1 MDMCQNQGGCIVSI
15 SFASLSGGN
24 PWYSYGSGGNARN
37 TGSGA
42 TKAGKTL
49 GLGNAM
55 PGVSP
60 YHSLS
65 EDQTNNSSLDQ
76 RKEIRDQLRQLKQE
90 RYQEKTN
97 PFGVTKEDM
106 ISSLLGETETDDKD
120 EVRENTSVNYNF
132 HFVTSK
138 IQQAKTSASA
148 GRAVLSAKRKIREL
162 KRKLAN
168 SDADPDEVTFA
179 LNHAKRIER
188 VAKKKQRHLEMEEMI
203 TRTQKRDELRDKTEQ
218 AAEDMAMAQRDQL
231 EEKLTDEQNEFDEKQ
246 TAMFVEAI
254 EKLKETQSE
263 ISDDMIAAVDEM
275 IKSMTEE
282 EQEMLSEMAEM
293 LENMEILDPHMSE
306 EDLKKL
312 RTKHRNA
319 ENREI
324 VKADADYWKSMMKH
338 NVEKAN
344 SPATGSSTAGF
355 AMPSISIDVS
365 VGSAAPSAADLVM
378 SSFDA
383 QA

>member
-42 TKAGKTL
+42 AKAGKTL

-132 HFVTSK
+132 HSVTSK
-138 IQQAKTSASA
+138 IRQAKTSASA
-148 GRAVLSAKRKIREL
+148 GRAVLSAKRKIQEL

-168 SDADPDEVTFA
+168 SDADPDEITFA

-203 TRTQKRDELRDKTEQ
+203 TRTQKRDEAIGKTEQ
-218 AAEDMAMAQRDQL
+218 AAEDLAMAKRDQL
-231 EEKLTDEQNEFDEKQ
+231 EDKLTDKQSELDEMQ

-275 IKSMTEE
+275 IESMTEE
-282 EQEMLSEMAEM
+282 EQEMLSEMSEM

-312 RTKHRNA
+312 KTKHRNA
-319 ENREI
+319 ENKEI

-344 SPATGSSTAGF
+344 SPAIGGSTGGF
-355 AMPSISIDVS
+355 AMPAMNIDVS
-365 VGSAAPSAADLVM
+365 VGGTAPAAADLVM

-383 QA
+383 RA

>member
-1 MDMCQNQGGCIVSI
+1 MSI
-15 SFASLSGGN
+15 SFASLLGGN
-24 PWYSYGSGGNARN
+24 PWYSYGSADHTGNTSLGG
-37 TGSGA
+37 GSA
-42 TKAGKTL
+42 AKAGKTL
-49 GLGNAM
+49 GLGTAM

-60 YHSLS
+60 YLSLS
-65 EDQTNNSSLDQ
+65 DDQTNNSSLDQ

-90 RYQEKTN
+90 KYQEKTN

-106 ISSLLGETETDDKD
+106 VSSLLGETETDDKD
-120 EVRENTSVNYNF
+120 EVKENTSVNYNF
-132 HFVTSK
+132 RSVTSK

-148 GRAVLSAKRKIREL
+148 GRAVLSAKRKIQEL

-203 TRTQKRDELRDKTEQ
+203 TRTQKRDEVRDKTEQ
-218 AAEDMAMAQRDQL
+218 AAEDLAMSQRDLL
-231 EEKLTDEQNEFDEKQ
+231 EEKLTDKQNEFDEKQ

-254 EKLKETQSE
+254 EKLKEKQSE

-275 IKSMTEE
+275 IESITEK
-282 EQEMLSEMAEM
+282 EQEMLSEIAEM

-312 RTKHRNA
+312 KIKHRNA
-319 ENREI
+319 EYKEI
-324 VKADADYWKSMMKH
+324 VKANADYWKSMMEH
-338 NVEKAN
+338 NTEKMA
-344 SPATGSSTAGF
+344 SHSMGGSTGGF
-355 AMPSISIDVS
+355 CMSAMNIDVS
-365 VGSAAPSAADLVM
+365 VAGAVPSAADLAM

>member
-1 MDMCQNQGGCIVSI
+1 MSI
-15 SFASLSGGN
+15 SFASLLGGN
-24 PWYSYGSGGNARN
+24 PWYSYGSADHAGNTSLGG
-37 TGSGA
+37 GSA
-42 TKAGKTL
+42 AKAGKTL
-49 GLGNAM
+49 GLGTAM

-60 YHSLS
+60 YLSLS
-65 EDQTNNSSLDQ
+65 DDQTNNSSLDQ

-90 RYQEKTN
+90 KYQEKTN

-106 ISSLLGETETDDKD
+106 VSSLLGETEADDKD
-120 EVRENTSVNYNF
+120 EVKENTSVNYNF
-132 HFVTSK
+132 RSVTSK

-148 GRAVLSAKRKIREL
+148 GRAVLSAKRKIQEL

-203 TRTQKRDELRDKTEQ
+203 TRTQRRDEQKDKTEQ
-218 AAEDMAMAQRDQL
+218 AAEDLAMAQRDLL
-231 EEKLTDEQNEFDEKQ
+231 EEELTDKQNEFDEMQ

-254 EKLKETQSE
+254 QKLKETQSE

-275 IKSMTEE
+275 IESMTEK

-293 LENMEILDPHMSE
+293 LENIEILDPHMSE

-319 ENREI
+319 ENKEI

-338 NVEKAN
+338 NAEKAA
-344 SPATGSSTAGF
+344 SPAMGGRTGGF
-355 AMPSISIDVS
+355 SMPAMNIDVS
-365 VGSAAPSAADLVM
+365 VGGTAPSAADLVM

>member
-1 MDMCQNQGGCIVSI
+1 MSI

-24 PWYSYGSGGNARN
+24 PWNSYGSGGNAWN
-37 TGSGA
+37 TGFSA
-42 TKAGKTL
+42 AKAGKTL
-49 GLGNAM
+49 GFGTAM
-55 PGVSP
+55 PGASP
-60 YHSLS
+60 YRSLS
-65 EDQTNNSSLDQ
+65 DDQTNNSSLDQ

-90 RYQEKTN
+90 KYQEKTN

-106 ISSLLGETETDDKD
+106 VSSLLGETETDDKD
-120 EVRENTSVNYNF
+120 EVKENTSVNYNF
-132 HFVTSK
+132 RSVTSK

-148 GRAVLSAKRKIREL
+148 GRAVLSAKRKIQEL

-203 TRTQKRDELRDKTEQ
+203 TRTQRRDEQKDKTEQ
-218 AAEDMAMAQRDQL
+218 AAEDLAMAQRDLL
-231 EEKLTDEQNEFDEKQ
+231 EEELTNKQNEFDEMQ

-254 EKLKETQSE
+254 QKLKETQSE

-275 IKSMTEE
+275 IESMTEK

-312 RTKHRNA
+312 KTKHRNA
-319 ENREI
+319 ENKEI

-338 NVEKAN
+338 NAEKAN
-344 SPATGSSTAGF
+344 SPATGGSTGGF
-355 AMPSISIDVS
+355 AMPSMNINVS
-365 VGSAAPSAADLVM
+365 VGSVTPSAADLVM